1 MSDESL
7 SFAKRGIRP
16 INKFIVLSMLSITL
30 LMLDSRFSAVQM
42 AKRYVATALFP
53 LQWLANKPI
62 EWYEYGSALLQ
73 SQNYLLRENERLI
86 KENTELK
93 LHVGQAQAQAQD
105 LADLKS
111 LFKLQE
117 HGLISTTAAEII
129 SNGKE
134 PIGSRL
140 IINKGSNDNIQ
151 AGDAVVDDTGLI
163 GQISHVHPLSAEI
176 TPLTDGNTVIPVTVS
191 RTGIRTLLYGASGS
205 VALRYFPT
213 DADLQPNDILITS
226 GLDSVYPAGI
236 PVARVTETSR
246 NAGTPYYRVKLE
258 PIAAL
263 HRSKYVLV
271 LPQTNNNSPTSTPAA
286 S

>member
-16 INKFIVLSMLSITL
+16 INKLIVLSMLSITL

-93 LHVGQAQAQAQD
+93 LHVRQAQAQARD

-213 DADLQPNDILITS
+213 D
-226 GLDSVYPAGI
+226 Y
-236 PVARVTETSR
+236 
-246 NAGTPYYRVKLE
+246 
-258 PIAAL
+258 
-263 HRSKYVLV
+263 
-271 LPQTNNNSPTSTPAA
+271 SPTTF
-286 S
+286 